1 MKTNTKT
8 PIVIVVFGLP
18 GTGKTYFASKL
29 AERVHAEYINS
40 DRLRKELFPKRT
52 YSDREKEMVYK
63 EIMEKTKRSIDEN
76 RDVVL
81 DATFYTNDARELLR
95 KETKNKSE
103 IFFIEI
109 IADENIV
116 RQRLRKERSHSE
128 ADFNVYKL
136 IQRQWEPLNE
146 PHLVLNSTADNI
158 HHMLQKTMDHLQKK
172 NDKGSDQ

>member
-8 PIVIVVFGLP
+8 PIVIIVFGLP

-29 AERVHAEYINS
+29 AEQINAEYINS

-52 YSDREKEMVYK
+52 YSDKEKEIVYK
-63 EIMEKTKRSIDEN
+63 EMLEKTKRSIDEN

-81 DATFYTNDARELLR
+81 DATFYKNDVR
-95 KETKNKSE
+95 KMLIKEIKNKSE

-109 IADENIV
+109 VADENMV
-116 RQRLRKERSHSE
+116 RRRLQMERPHSE

-146 PHLVLNSTADNI
+146 PHLVLNSTGDNI
-158 HHMLQKTMDHLQKK
+158 YHMLQKTMDHLQKK